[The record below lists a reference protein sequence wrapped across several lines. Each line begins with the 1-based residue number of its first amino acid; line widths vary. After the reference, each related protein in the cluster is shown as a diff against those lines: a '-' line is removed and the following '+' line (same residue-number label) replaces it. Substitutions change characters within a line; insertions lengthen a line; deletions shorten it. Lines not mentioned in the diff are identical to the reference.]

1 MQQNTRQSVQQSVQQ
16 NHAIS
21 WLQQWLKLSLLMQ
34 QGDATLRMPELN
46 ALAAIAPEQRFIVGL
61 SGAQGSGKTS
71 LARALQQLW
80 QNAGFGTAIVS
91 LDDYYLSV
99 TARQTRSDA
108 WHPLFAERGVPG
120 THDST
125 ALYQHLAAFRQGK
138 QPLLCRYDKGLDQ
151 PAEAVR
157 CSAQTRLLILEG
169 WCVGVEAQ
177 PEADL
182 ATPVN
187 RMEQQLD
194 AAGQWR
200 TKVNQLLLSEY
211 QPIWALLD
219 QLIWLNAPDWQAVCR
234 WRAWQE
240 LPLQQRGQ
248 GKTAAELEHFMH
260 YFQRLTVAS
269 WQQLPD
275 KADFILQLDQEHS
288 FSLL

>member
-1 MQQNTRQSVQQSVQQ
+1 MQQNAQQSVQQ

-34 QGDATLRMPELN
+34 QDGATLCMPELH
-46 ALAAIAPEQRFIVGL
+46 ALAAIAPEQRFIIGL

-80 QNAGFGTAIVS
+80 QNAGLGTAIVS

-99 TARQTRSDA
+99 TARQARADT

-120 THDST
+120 THDSR
-125 ALYQHLAAFRQGK
+125 ALYQHLAEFRRGEQ
-138 QPLLCRYDKGLDQ
+138 LSLCRYDKGLDQ
-151 PAEAVR
+151 PAEPVR
-157 CSAQTRLLILEG
+157 CSAKTRLLILEG

-177 PEADL
+177 SDADL

-187 RMEQQLD
+187 RMEQQQD

-200 TKVNQLLLSEY
+200 TKVNQLLLSDY

-240 LPLQQRGQ
+240 LPLQQLGQ
-248 GKTAAELEHFMH
+248 GKTAAELDHFMH
-260 YFQRLTVAS
+260 YFQRLTLAS

-275 KADFILQLDQEHS
+275 KADFILQLDQEHR
-288 FSLL
+288 FSLQ

>member
-1 MQQNTRQSVQQSVQQ
+1 
-16 NHAIS
+16 
-21 WLQQWLKLSLLMQ
+21 
-34 QGDATLRMPELN
+34 
-46 ALAAIAPEQRFIVGL
+46 
-61 SGAQGSGKTS
+61 
-71 LARALQQLW
+71 
-80 QNAGFGTAIVS
+80 
-91 LDDYYLSV
+91 
-99 TARQTRSDA
+99 
-108 WHPLFAERGVPG
+108 
-120 THDST
+120 
-125 ALYQHLAAFRQGK
+125 
-138 QPLLCRYDKGLDQ
+138 
-151 PAEAVR
+151 
-157 CSAQTRLLILEG
+157 LLILEG

-260 YFQRLTVAS
+260 YFQRLTLAS